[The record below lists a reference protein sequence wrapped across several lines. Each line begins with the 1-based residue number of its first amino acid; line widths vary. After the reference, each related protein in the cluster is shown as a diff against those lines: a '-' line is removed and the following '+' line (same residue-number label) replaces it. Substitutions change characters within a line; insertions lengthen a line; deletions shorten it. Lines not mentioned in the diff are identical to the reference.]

1 VAASTVAFD
10 YSLPQLV
17 LRLLAYVFIAAVH
30 GFSVA
35 ATAYALGDKGPRY
48 DGRLR
53 VSPLA
58 HLDVIGTL
66 SGVLFSTGW
75 IRPVAIDP
83 DKLHFRGH
91 AIPRLGL
98 LLVVMAATATTLAS
112 AAALVRIRPLV
123 LPLLSSDTFST
134 TAFALI
140 EIVAEQ
146 SLWFALVN
154 LVPLPPLTGAHILT
168 AINPAWRRVI
178 VRLAPYGAAAIV
190 VLAAFRVP
198 ARLIGPLYGLLAATF
213 AGT

>member
-1 VAASTVAFD
+1 MAFD

-53 VSPLA
+53 INPLA
-58 HLDVIGTL
+58 HLDVIGTV
-66 SGVLFSTGW
+66 SGVLFSAGW

-83 DKLHFRGH
+83 GQLHFRGV
-91 AIPRLGL
+91 AVPRLGL
-98 LLVVMAATATTLAS
+98 LAVVMAATAATLAS
-112 AAALVRIRPLV
+112 AAVLVRVRPLV

-154 LVPLPPLTGAHILT
+154 LVPLPPLTGAHVLI
-168 AINPAWRRVI
+168 AINPAWRHVI
-178 VRLAPYGAAAIV
+178 ARLAPYGAIAIIA
-190 VLAAFRVP
+190 LAAFGVP

-213 AGT
+213 VGT